1 MWLPVLE
8 EMTLSFSILMQEADK
23 ASMQCDQSI
32 KVTLGAVASTRGDPL
47 LRLYL
52 TNSWTAFKHSRRV
65 TLLEPDSSPASLS
78 GASSFRAHVPPVDD
92 IVSLST
98 IRIRDAF
105 SSLEQGRYYQ

>member
-65 TLLEPDSSPASLS
+65 TLLEPDSSPVTLS
-78 GASSFRAHVPPVDD
+78 GALSLGLMDN

-98 IRIRDAF
+98 IRIRDAV